1 MVTSMFTCIYH
12 LINPIYDLPE
22 IIPFHLTC
30 IPILERFIIWSMYFG
45 IALSLSNAATKSSN
59 DFCKNKL
66 NLNQPLVQKQWFENL
81 PILKDQL
88 LRRAQE

>member
-1 MVTSMFTCIYH
+1 
-12 LINPIYDLPE
+12 
-22 IIPFHLTC
+22 
-30 IPILERFIIWSMYFG
+30 MYFG